1 MSKTFELSPSSV
13 ALRDEVEEAIVS
25 GKRRLIDYAVA
36 AAHSGSIYY
45 FAVLAQAHYDGT
57 LARLS
62 VDGGKLSSESRATLK
77 AWREAQGIVAPSQ
90 RDEATRV
97 ITLAA
102 RVIALGTHDWRNASS
117 RSDLRAMANDKP
129 VAVITVTESA
139 TQDAERLARSQ
150 AAAASEAASEAAAEA
165 AAAMAASLAA
175 TNAAAEATI
184 EANLGEI
191 AQLRVELA
199 AAAATIEALRTEL
212 AAAMATA
219 AATAAATTKAK
230 ATAKRGKVAA

>member
-13 ALRDEVEEAIVS
+13 ALRNEVEEAIAT
-25 GKRRLIDYAVA
+25 GKRKLIDYAVA
-36 AAHSGSIYY
+36 AAQSGSTYY
-45 FAVLAQAHYDGT
+45 FAVLAAAHYDGT

-62 VDGGKLSSESRATLK
+62 VDGGKLSVESRATLK
-77 AWREAQGIVAPSQ
+77 AWRETQGIVAPSQ

-97 ITLAA
+97 ITLAV
-102 RVIALGTHDWRNASS
+102 RVTALGTHNWRNASS
-117 RSDLRAMANDKP
+117 RADLRAMANDKP

-150 AAAASEAASEAAAEA
+150 AAAAAEAAAEA
-165 AAAMAASLAA
+165 AAAAAASLAA

-184 EANLGEI
+184 AANLGEI

-199 AAAATIEALRTEL
+199 AALATIDTLRGEL
-212 AAAMATA
+212 AAATATA
-219 AATAAATTKAK
+219 TATATAPT
-230 ATAKRGKVAA
+230 TAKTKRTKLVHAA